1 MEVTEDAAPAAPE
14 GRSRS
19 PVEIV
24 FALVLVAVSVAV
36 IATASNYPVESA
48 AYPIAI
54 AAGMAVLGLWIAA
67 REFLRRQRGTPTP
80 GAFAEH
86 GPRLAIGIA
95 ALVVYFAAVSLIG
108 FILPSLALCVL
119 LPAAV
124 GFRRWGL
131 AAVVGLVC
139 VVSILLIFVYALG
152 RPIPEDLLSPLL
164 AKLR

>member
-1 MEVTEDAAPAAPE
+1 MEVTEKAAPATAE
-14 GRSRS
+14 GSSRS

-24 FALVLVAVSVAV
+24 FALVLVAASIGV
-36 IATASNYPVESA
+36 IAMAASYPVESA

-54 AAGMAVLGLWIAA
+54 ASGMAVLGLWIAA
-67 REFLRRQRGTPTP
+67 REILRRLQSKPTP

-95 ALVVYFAAVSLIG
+95 ALVAYFAAVSLIG
-108 FILPSLALCVL
+108 FVLPSLALCML

>member
-1 MEVTEDAAPAAPE
+1 MEVTEAAAPATPG

-24 FALVLVAVSVAV
+24 FALVLVAVSLAV
-36 IATASNYPVESA
+36 IAMASSYPV
-48 AYPIAI
+48 AI
-54 AAGMAVLGLWIAA
+54 ASGMAVLGLWIAA
-67 REFLRRQRGTPTP
+67 REALRRQRGTPTP

-95 ALVVYFAAVSLIG
+95 ALVAYFAAVSLIG

-119 LPAAV
+119 LPAAA

-131 AAVVGLVC
+131 AAVVGVVC
-139 VVSILLIFVYALG
+139 VVSILLLFVYALG
-152 RPIPEDLLSPLL
+152 RPIPDDLLSPLL

>member
-1 MEVTEDAAPAAPE
+1 VEVTGEAGPAAAE

-24 FALVLVAVSVAV
+24 FALALVAVSLAV
-36 IATASNYPVESA
+36 IAMASSYPVESA
-48 AYPIAI
+48 AHPVAI
-54 AAGMAVLGLWIAA
+54 AAGMAVLGLWIAV
-67 REFLRRQRGTPTP
+67 REILRRQRGNPTL

-86 GPRLAIGIA
+86 GPRLAIGIV
-95 ALVVYFAAVSLIG
+95 ALVAYFAAISLIG
-108 FILPSLALCVL
+108 FILPSLALCIF

-131 AAVVGLVC
+131 AAVVGVVC

>member
-1 MEVTEDAAPAAPE
+1 MANASPSASR
-14 GRSRS
+14 RSSPISPRS
-19 PVEIV
+19 
-24 FALVLVAVSVAV
+24 A
-36 IATASNYPVESA
+36 
-48 AYPIAI
+48 
-54 AAGMAVLGLWIAA
+54 
-67 REFLRRQRGTPTP
+67 
-80 GAFAEH
+80 
-86 GPRLAIGIA
+86 
-95 ALVVYFAAVSLIG
+95 LIG

-131 AAVVGLVC
+131 AATVGVVC

>member
-1 MEVTEDAAPAAPE
+1 MEVTEGAASAAAE

-24 FALVLVAVSVAV
+24 FALALVAVSLAV
-36 IATASNYPVESA
+36 IATASIYPFESA
-48 AYPIAI
+48 AFPVAI

-67 REFLRRQRGTPTP
+67 REVLRRLQSKPTP

-95 ALVVYFAAVSLIG
+95 ALVAYFAAIGLIG
-108 FILPSLALCVL
+108 FILPSLALCVF

-131 AAVVGLVC
+131 AAVVGVVC

>member
-1 MEVTEDAAPAAPE
+1 MEVTGEGAPAAPK

-24 FALVLVAVSVAV
+24 FALVLVAVSLGV
-36 IATASNYPVESA
+36 IAMASSYPVESA
-48 AYPIAI
+48 AYPVAI
-54 AAGMAVLGLWIAA
+54 ASGMAVLGLWIAA
-67 REFLRRQRGTPTP
+67 REILRRQRGNPTV
-80 GAFAEH
+80 GAFAQH

-95 ALVVYFAAVSLIG
+95 ALVAYFAAVSLIG
-108 FILPSLALCVL
+108 FILPSLALCVF

>member
-1 MEVTEDAAPAAPE
+1 MEVTEEAPPAVAE

-24 FALVLVAVSVAV
+24 FALVLVAVSVAA
-36 IATASNYPVESA
+36 IATASQYPVESA
-48 AYPIAI
+48 AYPVTI
-54 AAGMAVLGLWIAA
+54 AAGMAVLGGWIAM
-67 REFLRRQRGTPTP
+67 RELLRRRRGNPTA
-80 GAFAEH
+80 GAFAQH
-86 GPRLAIGIA
+86 GPRLAIGVA
-95 ALVVYFAAVSLIG
+95 ALVAYFAAVSVVG

-124 GFRRWGL
+124 GFRRWRL

>member
-1 MEVTEDAAPAAPE
+1 MEVTDGSAPAGPE

-24 FALVLVAVSVAV
+24 FALVLVAVSLAV
-36 IATASNYPVESA
+36 IATASSYPVESA
-48 AYPIAI
+48 AYPVAI
-54 AAGMAVLGLWIAA
+54 ASGMAVLGLWIAA
-67 REFLRRQRGTPTP
+67 REILRRQRGTPTP

-86 GPRLAIGIA
+86 GPRLTIGIA
-95 ALVVYFAAVSLIG
+95 ALVAYFAAVSLIG
-108 FILPSLALCVL
+108 FILPSLALCIL
-119 LPAAV
+119 LPAAA

-131 AAVVGLVC
+131 AAVVGVVC

>member
-1 MEVTEDAAPAAPE
+1 MEVTDGSASAGPE

-36 IATASNYPVESA
+36 IATASSYPVESA

-54 AAGMAVLGLWIAA
+54 ASGMAVLGLWIAL
-67 REFLRRQRGTPTP
+67 REILCRQRGNPTP

-86 GPRLAIGIA
+86 GPRLTIGIA
-95 ALVVYFAAVSLIG
+95 ALVAYFTAVSLIG
-108 FILPSLALCVL
+108 FILPSLALCVF

-131 AAVVGLVC
+131 AAVVGVVC

>member
-1 MEVTEDAAPAAPE
+1 VEVTEAAAPAAPE

-24 FALVLVAVSVAV
+24 FALILVAVSLAV
-36 IATASNYPVESA
+36 IATASRYPVESA

-54 AAGMAVLGLWIAA
+54 ASGMALLGLWIAV
-67 REFLRRQRGTPTP
+67 REILRRLRSSPTP

-95 ALVVYFAAVSLIG
+95 ALVAYFAAVSLIG
-108 FILPSLALCVL
+108 FILPSLALCIL

-131 AAVVGLVC
+131 AAVVGVVC

>member
-1 MEVTEDAAPAAPE
+1 MEVTEGAAPATPE

-24 FALVLVAVSVAV
+24 FALVLVAVSLAV
-36 IATASNYPVESA
+36 IAMASSYPVESA
-48 AYPIAI
+48 AYPVVI
-54 AAGMAVLGLWIAA
+54 AAGMAVLGLWIAV
-67 REFLRRQRGTPTP
+67 REILRRQRGNPTL

-86 GPRLAIGIA
+86 GPRLAIGIG
-95 ALVVYFAAVSLIG
+95 ALVAYFAAVSLIG
-108 FILPSLALCVL
+108 FILPSLALCIV

-131 AAVVGLVC
+131 AAIVGVVC

>member
-1 MEVTEDAAPAAPE
+1 MEVTDAAGPAVTE

-19 PVEIV
+19 PIEIA
-24 FALVLVAVSVAV
+24 FAFALVAVSIAV
-36 IATASNYPVESA
+36 IATASRYPVESA
-48 AYPIAI
+48 AYPVAI
-54 AAGMAVLGLWIAA
+54 AAGMAVLGLWIAM
-67 REFLRRQRGTPTP
+67 REILRRQRGNPTL
-80 GAFAEH
+80 GAFAQH
-86 GPRLAIGIA
+86 GPRLGIGVA
-95 ALVVYFAAVSLIG
+95 ALVAYFAAVSLIG

>member
-1 MEVTEDAAPAAPE
+1 MEVTEEGAPAAPE

-24 FALVLVAVSVAV
+24 FALVLVAVSLAIVAM
-36 IATASNYPVESA
+36 ASSYPVESA
-48 AYPIAI
+48 AYPVAI
-54 AAGMAVLGLWIAA
+54 ASGMTVLGLWIAA
-67 REFLRRQRGTPTP
+67 REILRRQRGKPTP

-95 ALVVYFAAVSLIG
+95 ALVAYFAAVSLIG
-108 FILPSLALCVL
+108 FILPSLALCIL
-119 LPAAV
+119 LPAAA

-131 AAVVGLVC
+131 AAVVGVVC
-139 VVSILLIFVYALG
+139 IVSILLIFVYALG

>member
-1 MEVTEDAAPAAPE
+1 MEVTGEAGPAAAE

-24 FALVLVAVSVAV
+24 FALVLVAVSLAV
-36 IATASNYPVESA
+36 IAMASSYPVESA
-48 AYPIAI
+48 AYPVAI
-54 AAGMAVLGLWIAA
+54 AAGMAVLGLWIAV
-67 REFLRRQRGTPTP
+67 REILRRQRGNPTP

-95 ALVVYFAAVSLIG
+95 ALVAYFAAVSLIG
-108 FILPSLALCVL
+108 FILPSLALCIF

-131 AAVVGLVC
+131 AAVVGVVC

>member
-1 MEVTEDAAPAAPE
+1 VEVTDDSASAGPE

-24 FALVLVAVSVAV
+24 FALLLVAVSVGV
-36 IATASNYPVESA
+36 IAMASSYPVESA
-48 AYPIAI
+48 AYPVAI
-54 AAGMAVLGLWIAA
+54 ASGMAVLGLWIAA
-67 REFLRRQRGTPTP
+67 REVLRRQRGNPTP

-95 ALVVYFAAVSLIG
+95 ALVAYFAAVSLIG

-131 AAVVGLVC
+131 AATVGVVC